1 MNSETLNNV
10 TAAWV
15 VKTIKDFINNSPYN
29 SLASEKNE
37 KDWILKKAWKEP
49 MVGFSNGA
57 DPIYEDFKNHI
68 GEFHWIPA
76 EIFSEIYPTLSFSSD
91 ELTVISWILPQTDI
105 TKAGHRK
112 ASKIPNEDWIRAR
125 IFGEKINESVINY
138 LQNIVAE
145 YVKDNYGFPGRG
157 GCGLCQTGV
166 PCESKIP
173 SLNGLEK

>member
-1 MNSETLNNV
+1 
-10 TAAWV
+10 
-15 VKTIKDFINNSPYN
+15 
-29 SLASEKNE
+29 
-37 KDWILKKAWKEP
+37 
-49 MVGFSNGA
+49 
-57 DPIYEDFKNHI
+57 
-68 GEFHWIPA
+68 
-76 EIFSEIYPTLSFSSD
+76 
-91 ELTVISWILPQTDI
+91 LTVISWILPQTDI

>member
-1 MNSETLNNV
+1 MNSETLKNG

-57 DPIYEDFKNHI
+57 DAIYEDFKNHI

-125 IFGEKINESVINY
+125 IFGEKINESVI
-138 LQNIVAE
+138 II
-145 YVKDNYGFPGRG
+145 
-157 GCGLCQTGV
+157 
-166 PCESKIP
+166 SKILSRNMLRIIMDFP
-173 SLNGLEK
+173 VAGGVGFVKPGFHVSPKFHP